1 MASPTHSLTARDEAG
16 VLRDFYL
23 LLWKQ
28 LDLRAGESNWFEIAA
43 VTATDLQARARE
55 LLDQIVELQAEPE
68 LVSTARQDG
77 ERLLD
82 TIQQRPAATDDTAA
96 FKTYLRD
103 RALDFAKQAARL

>member
-1 MASPTHSLTARDEAG
+1 MASPTRGLTLRDEAG

-28 LDLRAGESNWFEIAA
+28 LDLRASESNWFEIAA
-43 VTATDLQARARE
+43 VTAADLETRARE

-68 LVSTARQDG
+68 LVSTATQDAK
-77 ERLLD
+77 RLLD
-82 TIQQRPAATDDTAA
+82 TIQQRPGATDAPAA

-103 RALDFAKQAARL
+103 RALDFATRAARL